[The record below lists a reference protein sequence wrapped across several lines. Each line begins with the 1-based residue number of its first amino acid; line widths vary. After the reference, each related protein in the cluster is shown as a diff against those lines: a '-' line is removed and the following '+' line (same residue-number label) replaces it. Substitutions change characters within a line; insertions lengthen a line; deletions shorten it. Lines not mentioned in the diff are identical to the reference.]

1 MGLEMAHGVTGLRDA
16 AGIGDERTM
25 VALRGQI
32 DSGTIVLPR
41 LYVSGVVGRQNMSL
55 ARTSGIAAFVRTLAA
70 IGVHGIKLL
79 SLNREQAD
87 TAIAAARAA
96 GIPVYGHTYIVVDS
110 VQFTPHAIESGV
122 SGVMHLHAI
131 GPASQS
137 FSRNVEATGFAL
149 TLLNTYRRWIDAT
162 DAEEAQL
169 LREFLDHHVW
179 LEPTLGGSDVM
190 LHEERYRGRAELGL
204 VWWTTPDSVFV
215 GAPKYSADD
224 IAIVR
229 DGYARMTRFLRR
241 FQNAGG
247 LVLAG
252 TDNTPWP
259 GAGMH
264 EEMRLLVDA
273 GLTPMQ
279 ALQAATRNAARALGW
294 EARTGTIEAGKDADL
309 LLLDADPLV
318 KITNTSRIR
327 AVIRGGHLHDR
338 SALDRLVTAKR
349 IEP

>member
-1 MGLEMAHGVTGLRDA
+1 MAHGVTGLRDA

-25 VALRGQI
+25 VALRGRI

-41 LYVSGVVGRQNMSL
+41 LYVSGVVGRQNLSL
-55 ARTSGIAAFVRTLAA
+55 ARTSGIASRFVRTLAA
-70 IGVHGIKLL
+70 IGVDGIKLL
-79 SLNREQAD
+79 SLKSEQAD

-96 GIPVYGHTYIVVDS
+96 GIPIYGHTYIVVDS

-131 GPASQS
+131 GPASQLS
-137 FSRNVEATGFAL
+137 LRNVEATGFSLAYL
-149 TLLNTYRRWIDAT
+149 DTYRRWVDAT
-162 DAEEAQL
+162 NAEEAQL
-169 LREFLDHHVW
+169 LRGFLDHHVW
-179 LEPTLGGSDVM
+179 LEPTLVASDVT

-204 VWWTTPDSVFV
+204 VWWTTPDSVFL
-215 GAPKYSADD
+215 GGPKYSAGD
-224 IAIVR
+224 IAVIR
-229 DGYARMTRFLRR
+229 DGYTRMTRFLRR
-241 FQNAGG
+241 FQDAGG

-259 GAGMH
+259 GAGIH
-264 EEMRLLVDA
+264 EEMRLFNA

-309 LLLDADPLV
+309 VLLDADPLV

-327 AVIRGGHLHDR
+327 AVIRGGHLYDR
-338 SALDRLVTAKR
+338 SALDRLVTDKTH
-349 IEP
+349 